1 MSATLQ
7 GINKNMTQEKAL
19 EILKS
24 DRNVFLTGIAGAGKT
39 FVLMQYIKHLQ
50 ESGQEFAVTA
60 STGIVAAAI
69 NGVTIHSFSGLGIR
83 TGLNKDDILRLKRS
97 KRIAPPVKAIK
108 VLILDEIS
116 MFSAM
121 QLDLVDAIFRNIR
134 NDQRPFGGVK
144 VVFCGDFLQL
154 PPVRGEFAFRA
165 KSWEDANLAICYLDK
180 AYRQKDSDL
189 LLLLNAI
196 RNNAVSE
203 EFRNLLNA
211 SIGRQIKD
219 FIILYT
225 HNVDVD
231 IYNMAELAKIKGD
244 PYFYFMWTSGDRN
257 LAETIKR
264 NCLSPEKLELKVGAK
279 VMVTKNNFDE
289 GLVNGTMGT
298 VIKLNDSSVKIKT
311 LDGREITIGV
321 AKWST
326 LSSFGKPIASIHQ
339 IPLRLAYAIT
349 VHKSQGMTLDS
360 AMMNLSKV
368 FSPGQ
373 GYVALSRLRSL
384 DNLSLQE
391 SVNDT
396 TFEISPECFE
406 YEKQLLLMSED
417 L

>member
-1 MSATLQ
+1 
-7 GINKNMTQEKAL
+7 MTQEKAL
-19 EILKS
+19 NILKS

-39 FVLMQYIKHLQ
+39 FVLSQYIKDLQ
-50 ESGQEFAVTA
+50 EIGKAFAVTA

-83 TGLNKDDILRLKRS
+83 DSLNKNDIERLKRN
-97 KRIAPPVKAIK
+97 KRVAPAVKAID

-116 MFSAM
+116 MFSAL

-154 PPVRGEFAFRA
+154 PPVRGEFAFNA
-165 KSWEDANLAICYLDK
+165 KSWNDANLAICYLDK

-196 RNNAVSE
+196 RNNAVNE
-203 EFRNLLNA
+203 EFKNLLNA

-231 IYNMAELAKIKGD
+231 IYNMAELAKIKSD
-244 PYFYFMWTSGDRN
+244 PYFYFMWTSGDRM
-257 LAETIKR
+257 LAENIKR

-298 VIKLNDSSVKIKT
+298 VIKLNDNSVKIKT

-326 LSSFGKPIASIHQ
+326 LSSFGKPVASIHQ